1 MNNHPKEP
9 QSIKYLQTTTF
20 INFLLI
26 SLMLTCFAI
35 VLGNF
40 FQIINP
46 GFRALVFQ
54 SLSFFVALE
63 SLLLRNFQRKESRFS
78 QNQVMGTVSEIIFII
93 LITKFLTM
101 LIAGFSTLWGQISS
115 WQQDFWI
122 NFFDVNTLLNVGGI
136 LFIWMLTWVFSHPLT
151 QLEEDH
157 SLMAQE
163 KLGIV
168 FTDRRKARRNLLN
181 LIFILG
187 FLMIILISMIN
198 YFIEIQLFIQINSK
212 SFLPVLLL
220 YFAAGFV
227 FLSINQYAIMKT
239 YWYLNEIPVNSDLT
253 KRWILYTILFIIF
266 VIFIIIFLPNDITLG
281 FEPLLEIIAQIFLF
295 LFSIFQFLIIFPIAL
310 VISLI
315 ASLFSDEPVENLIQ
329 DQVQEYIPAPP
340 EISGSTPSW
349 FAVIKSVLFWLVF
362 ILIIVFTIRF
372 YFKNNNFLGSLVKN
386 FRFVNWLK
394 DFWKWIKEAIL
405 KIKRSTA
412 ASYKTGLKNISEY
425 IRNRQIR
432 LPKLAGSTRKMP
444 PRQALIMTY
453 LEWIQWNQQ
462 FGRERKK
469 SETPLE
475 YAQTYNQFY
484 GESTTLVNTFTN
496 VFIDARYSKH
506 PINDAQVKEAKRLLA
521 KLKETFEQNQENQVT
536 NSEGRS

>member
-1 MNNHPKEP
+1 
-9 QSIKYLQTTTF
+9 
-20 INFLLI
+20 
-26 SLMLTCFAI
+26 MLTCFAV

-40 FQIINP
+40 IQIINP
-46 GFRALVFQ
+46 GYQALVFQ

-78 QNQVMGTVSEIIFII
+78 QNQVLGTASEIIFII

-101 LIAGFSTLWGQISS
+101 LLEGFSTLWAQISS

-122 NFFDVNTLLNVGGI
+122 NFFDENTLLNVGGI
-136 LFIWMLTWVFSHPLT
+136 LLIWMLTWVFSQPLT

-168 FTDRRKARRNLLN
+168 FTDRRKARRNLIN

-187 FLMIILISMIN
+187 FLMIMLISMIN
-198 YFIEIQLFIQINSK
+198 YFFDTQLFNQTGSK
-212 SFLPVLLL
+212 SFLPLVLL

-239 YWYLNEIPVNSDLT
+239 YWYLNEISVNSDLA
-253 KRWILYTILFIIF
+253 KRWIFYTMIFIIC
-266 VIFIIIFLPNDITLG
+266 VIFIIIFLPNNFTLG
-281 FEPLLEIIAQIFLF
+281 FDPLLQITAQVLLF
-295 LFSIFQFLIIFPIAL
+295 IFSIFQFLIIFPFAL

-315 ASLFSDEPVENLIQ
+315 ASLSSDEPVENLIQ
-329 DQVQEYIPAPP
+329 EQVQEYIPAPP
-340 EISGSTPSW
+340 EISGQTPSW

-362 ILIIVFTIRF
+362 ILLIVFTIRF
-372 YFKNNNFLGSLVKN
+372 YFKNNINLGSLVKN

-394 DFWKWIKEAIL
+394 DFWKWIKEGIL
-405 KIKRSTA
+405 KIKRKTA
-412 ASYKTGLKNISEY
+412 AGYKNGLKNISEY
-425 IRNRQIR
+425 IKNRQIR
-432 LPKLAGSTRKMP
+432 LPKLAGFTQKMP

-453 LEWIQWNQQ
+453 LDWIQWNQQ
-462 FGRERKK
+462 FGRERRK

-475 YAQTYNQFY
+475 YAQTYSKFY

-496 VFIDARYSKH
+496 IFIDARYSKH
-506 PINDAQVKEAKRLLA
+506 PINEAQVQEAKRLLA
-521 KLKETFEQNQENQVT
+521 KLKEALEQNQENQVK
-536 NSEGRS
+536 NGEGKS